1 MVIKENIEEILKNF
15 NIFLKDTQR
24 YSPITLSLYLKDT
37 EQFLGFVNKS
47 NIDNLSK
54 KDFSEF
60 INFLKIK
67 NLSPNT
73 IKRKYF
79 SIKSFALFLL
89 KNYSINFY
97 SKIYEPQFDSNFQ
110 DLVISEFILKFR
122 NQKINLLNLRNFL
135 IFYLTTVLNIPV
147 KTLIKLEKSDIDIN
161 FDYIRLSINK
171 IRNNSNYE
179 LKRKF
184 RIKSNLEDIKSIF
197 NTYLKNNDNF
207 SIQKIF
213 NLSYQAALSIKNSFT
228 NNYKLINK
236 TKSLNLNQDNSSL
249 VDGIIK
255 DYKKSHPRS

>member
-1 MVIKENIEEILKNF
+1 MVIKENIEEILKKF

-47 NIDNLSK
+47 NINNLSK

-67 NLSPNT
+67 NLSSST

-89 KNYSINFY
+89 KNYSINFHGR
-97 SKIYEPQFDSNFQ
+97 IYEPQFDSKFQ
-110 DLVISEFILKFR
+110 DFVISKFILKFR
-122 NQKINLLNLRNFL
+122 NQKISSLELRNFL
-135 IFYLTTVLNIPV
+135 IFYLTTVLNIPA
-147 KTLIKLEKSDIDIN
+147 KTLIKLEKNDIYIN
-161 FDYIRLSINK
+161 FDYIKLSINK
-171 IRNNSNYE
+171 SKNNLNCK

-184 RIKSNLEDIKSIF
+184 RIKNNLEDIKLMF
-197 NTYLKNNDNF
+197 NTYLKNNNDF
-207 SIQKIF
+207 GLQKIF
-213 NLSYQAALSIKNSFT
+213 RLSYQAALSIKNSFT
-228 NNYKLINK
+228 SNYKLINK
-236 TKSLNLNQDNSSL
+236 TKSLNLNQGNSSL
-249 VDGIIK
+249 VDDIIK